1 VKRMPA
7 TAALPL
13 LTVAIGVALIV
24 RTVAAGGGV
33 AALGVLLGILFVAA
47 GALRAYVY
55 LRQK

>member
-1 VKRMPA
+1 MKRMPA